1 MNTDRA
7 SLPEDL
13 DNAAVNE
20 VKMGLPGLGFVCLCL
35 ILFTAQDCRTGSDQ
49 WVLKLGH
56 ALDQKHPVHESMLHM
71 ADLVESRSSGKVRV
85 EVYASEQ
92 LGDERELL
100 ELLQVGAVGLAKV
113 GGSVLENFH
122 PSVGVFNL
130 PYLFRDE
137 ESFWSILESEIG
149 QNLLRELELYG
160 LKGLCFYDSGSR
172 SFYTRDR
179 PIRTPEDLKGLKV
192 RVTNSATAIEMI
204 RRMGGSATPIA
215 FGELYSALQQGIVD
229 GAENNPPSFYTSRHF
244 EVCRYYVLDEHTRV
258 PDFLLMSLKV
268 WNGLPRD
275 IQQLVQQA
283 ARDSVP
289 YQRKVWNEAVAQI
302 MRELKDAGVE
312 VIHPDRQ
319 PFIAAVEE
327 MLQDY
332 ETESEFG
339 GLLVSIREFQ
349 SVR

>member
-1 MNTDRA
+1 M
-7 SLPEDL
+7 
-13 DNAAVNE
+13 
-20 VKMGLPGLGFVCLCL
+20 
-35 ILFTAQDCRTGSDQ
+35 ILFSTQKCTSNSDEL
-49 WVLKLGH
+49 VLKLGH
-56 ALDQKHPVHESMLHM
+56 ALDQKHPVHASILYM
-71 ADLVESRSSGKVRV
+71 ADLIESRSSGKIRI

-137 ESFWSILESEIG
+137 ESFWNVLEGEIG
-149 QNLLRELELYG
+149 QNLLQELESYG
-160 LKGLCFYDSGSR
+160 LKGLCYYDSGSR

-179 PIRTPEDLKGLKV
+179 PINTPEDLRGLKI

-244 EVCRYYVLDEHTRV
+244 EVCRYYSLDEHTRV

-268 WNGLPRD
+268 WNRLPGD
-275 IQQLVQQA
+275 IQRLVQQA
-283 ARDSVP
+283 AIDSVP
-289 YQRKVWNEAVAQI
+289 HQRKVWNEAVAQI

-319 PFIAAVEE
+319 PFIEAVEV
-327 MLQDY
+327 MLKDY

-339 GLLVSIREFQ
+339 DLLASIREFQ
-349 SVR
+349 SLR

>member
-1 MNTDRA
+1 MLNRESGETSHWEKV
-7 SLPEDL
+7 SLSFSLTPSTT
-13 DNAAVNE
+13 VS
-20 VKMGLPGLGFVCLCL
+20 
-35 ILFTAQDCRTGSDQ
+35 ILFLLLYCTCQACNSHPDQ
-49 WVLKLGH
+49 LVLKLGH
-56 ALDQKHPVHESMLHM
+56 ALDRQHPVHRGIAHM
-71 ADLVESRSSGKVRV
+71 AGLIEERSKG
-85 EVYASEQ
+85 EVHLEIYASEQ

-137 ESFWSILESEIG
+137 EHFWQILEGEIG
-149 QNLLRELELYG
+149 QRLLAELEMYG
-160 LKGLCFYDSGSR
+160 LKGLCYYDSGSR

-179 PIRTPEDLKGLKV
+179 PVRTPEDLKGMKV

-244 EVCRYYVLDEHTRV
+244 EVCRYYVLDQHTRV
-258 PDFLLMSLKV
+258 PDFLLMSMEV
-268 WNGLPRD
+268 WKKLSPET
-275 IQQLVQQA
+275 QLLIQQA

-289 YQRKVWNEAVAQI
+289 HQRKVWDEAVAQI
-302 MRELKDAGVE
+302 MLNLKEAGVE

-319 PFIAAVEE
+319 PFRKAVEE
-327 MLQDY
+327 MLQSY
-332 ETESEFG
+332 ENESEFG
-339 GLLVSIREFQ
+339 ELLVSIRSSQ
-349 SVR
+349 

>member
-1 MNTDRA
+1 
-7 SLPEDL
+7 
-13 DNAAVNE
+13 
-20 VKMGLPGLGFVCLCL
+20 MGEL
-35 ILFTAQDCRTGSDQ
+35 I
-49 WVLKLGH
+49 
-56 ALDQKHPVHESMLHM
+56 E
-71 ADLVESRSSGKVRV
+71 ERSEGRVRL
-85 EVYASEQ
+85 EVYSSEQ

-137 ESFWSILESEIG
+137 EQFWQVLEGEIG
-149 QNLLRELELYG
+149 QRLLYELESYG
-160 LKGLCFYDSGSR
+160 LKGLCYYDSGSR

-179 PIRTPEDLKGLKV
+179 PVRTPADLQGMKI

-244 EVCRYYVLDEHTRV
+244 EVCRYYVLDQHTRV
-258 PDFLLMSLKV
+258 PDFLLMSMEV
-268 WNGLPRD
+268 WRRLSPETQRL
-275 IQQLVQQA
+275 IQQA

-289 YQRKVWNEAVAQI
+289 YQRRVWDQAVAQI
-302 MRELKDAGVE
+302 MLNLKEAGVE
-312 VIHPDRQ
+312 VINPDRE
-319 PFIAAVEE
+319 PFMKAVEE
-327 MLQDY
+327 MLLSY
-332 ETESEFG
+332 ENESEFG
-339 GLLVSIREFQ
+339 DLLASIRRFQ
-349 SVR
+349 RIH